1 MQIER
6 LNSPAFVYSWSDK
19 ATSKVYVGVHK
30 GYEDDGYVCS
40 SETMMHAYKERPHDF
55 TRQIVAKGLLKDCIV
70 LETKIIEQLLK
81 DGNTCYNRSA
91 WPMILFDKNI
101 IEKMKAAWNN
111 RRKTPVSQ
119 ETRLKM
125 SEVRKGVRKSQEHKK
140 NIGAALSGKPKSKES
155 IEKMR
160 KALTGK
166 PLSAETRAKIGAAHK
181 GRKQTPDEIAN
192 RVASR
197 KANKEAKRQEA
208 QNGQD

>member
-30 GYEDDGYVCS
+30 GHEDDGYVCS

-70 LETKIIEQLLK
+70 LETKIIAQLLK

-101 IEKMKAAWNN
+101 SEKMKAAWNN

-125 SEVRKGVRKSQEHKK
+125 SEVRKGVPKTEETKLKMSL
-140 NIGAALSGKPKSKES
+140 ASMGKPKSKES

-166 PLSAETRAKIGAAHK
+166 PLSAETRANMK
-181 GRKQTPDEIAN
+181 
-192 RVASR
+192 
-197 KANKEAKRQEA
+197 KAWVLRRQRQEA
-208 QNGQD
+208 QNG